1 MEKDKFSCK
10 MQLDSERADEFI
22 KELNILADKYN
33 IIPVSD
39 KTKIILD
46 MADLIQI
53 NNIYR
58 MKEGN

>member
-1 MEKDKFSCK
+1 MNTEI
-10 MQLDSERADEFI
+10 ADEFI
-22 KELNILADKYN
+22 KELNILTDKYN

-46 MADLIQI
+46 MSDLIQI

-58 MKEGN
+58 MKEEK

>member
-1 MEKDKFSCK
+1 

-22 KELNILADKYN
+22 IELNILADKYN

-58 MKEGN
+58 MKEEK

>member
-1 MEKDKFSCK
+1 MGKDKLSCK
-10 MQLDSERADEFI
+10 MQIETERADEFI
-22 KELNILADKYN
+22 KELNILINKYN
-33 IIPVSD
+33 IIPTSD

-58 MKEGN
+58 VKEEK